1 MRYFTCTVGRQEVIA
16 MKLSLTDKGAS
27 WQMKLRQWASD
38 NALTLVFMSVM
49 FAITWA
55 VIILATVWDVVAN
68 GR

>member
-1 MRYFTCTVGRQEVIA
+1 